1 MKTNKTILYMML
13 GAAALCTSCVSED
26 RDLGLPDKQVTSDQT
41 GTFRL
46 KLNADAGF
54 EAQTRALSEA
64 NYRNTANYT
73 VQLINTSNSNVL
85 MECRG
90 SELSSNLPKELEIGS
105 YEIKAFYGTEHA
117 ASRNDFRVEGSTT
130 FTIRA
135 NDETTVTVDCL
146 PTCGKVSVNFSADMA
161 TYYDDFNVTYG
172 GTAALAGSTI
182 AWAKDDNEPWY
193 VKLNEGGETLTYTVN
208 VTAKDDYAHVDAN
221 GNKQTTGTATGT
233 FTLQRNRA
241 HKLTVSHRR
250 RTENQHHHRREH
262 QRQAYHHRGS
272 CHLDLKRHS
281 HVNNK

>member
-117 ASRNDFRVEGSTT
+117 ASRDDFRVEGSTT

-135 NDETTVTVDCL
+135 NDETTVTVACL
-146 PTCGKVSVNFSADMA
+146 PTCGKVSVNFSADMT

-193 VKLNEGGETLTYTVN
+193 VKLNESGETLTYTVN

-241 HKLTVSHRR
+241 HKLTVSPVYNPT
-250 RTENQHHHRREH
+250 TE
-262 QRQAYHHRGS
+262 GG
-272 CHLDLKRHS
+272 LKINITIDES
-281 HVNNK
+281 TNDKPITIEVPVTWI

>member
-241 HKLTVSHRR
+241 HKLTVSPVYNPT
-250 RTENQHHHRREH
+250 TE
-262 QRQAYHHRGS
+262 GG
-272 CHLDLKRHS
+272 LKINITIDES
-281 HVNNK
+281 TNDKPITIEVPVTWI

>member
-1 MKTNKTILYMML
+1 ML

-135 NDETTVTVDCL
+135 NEETTVTVDCL

-241 HKLTVSHRR
+241 HKLTVSPVYNPT
-250 RTENQHHHRREH
+250 TE
-262 QRQAYHHRGS
+262 GG
-272 CHLDLKRHS
+272 LKINITIDES
-281 HVNNK
+281 TNDKPITIEVPVTWI